1 MKLGFLK
8 GFRWPQLF
16 SVEQQ
21 EEQKLLPAPVEE
33 TLSDAFSKAVFGRK
47 FRTCEYTN
55 VHLPEGNSQYL
66 KAVAM
71 AADQWNVVKVSQVG
85 DDYTIVPV
93 LENVPFG
100 KAAQYLL
107 EYETTALDMNL
118 IPCGMDRDA
127 LGFDHVENFCLRE
140 GIVPD
145 RHGRLHLPVEGE
157 IVTSGN
163 FDPNNIK
170 KYENL
175 YAQIQSRDLVLT
187 NVWNS
192 QCIVDLFAHYKEGPQ
207 WSALR
212 QDIAEMHLLK
222 KIYFAVRC
230 AVLIEQCV
238 LDIQNGSTK
247 YNDDPINKITGL
259 LVLDGFWINDEDI
272 RSMAVAAVEDRNF
285 AIADHI
291 IERSMNIVENPA
303 VELTEAQEEAIR
315 FLRDLRIFECV
326 RQSKNLLSNGASSME
341 AHQKQKID
349 EWMCSVLTMANKNE
363 YSAAQIAHI
372 QSAMCDVTPITE
384 LPSGAMEFIFRTEQA
399 YREVAMMIDQKVGND
414 HQAVSDYKRL
424 PQSSIV
430 YVTRKSGG
438 DGGWEW

>member
-1 MKLGFLK
+1 M
-8 GFRWPQLF
+8 
-16 SVEQQ
+16 
-21 EEQKLLPAPVEE
+21 PAPAEE

-66 KAVAM
+66 KAVAL

-93 LENVPFG
+93 LENVQFG

-107 EYETTALDMNL
+107 EYEATALDMNL

-207 WSALR
+207 WSVLR
-212 QDIAEMHLLK
+212 QDIAEMHCLK
-222 KIYFAVRC
+222 EIYFAVRC

-238 LDIQNGSTK
+238 LDIQNGSKK

-259 LVLDGFWINDEDI
+259 FVLDGFWINDEDI
-272 RSMAVAAVEDRNF
+272 RSMAMAAVEDRNF

-291 IERSMNIVENPA
+291 IERSINIIGTPV
-303 VELTEAQEEAIR
+303 VELADVKEDAIR

-326 RQSKNLLSNGASSME
+326 RKSKDLLSNGALSMG
-341 AHQKQKID
+341 AYQKQKID
-349 EWMCSVLTMANKNE
+349 EWMCTMVTMAGNNG
-363 YSAAQIAHI
+363 YSDERTSHI
-372 QSAMCDVTPITE
+372 RAAMCDTTPLTE
-384 LPSGAMEFIFRTEQA
+384 LPVGAMDFMAKLEA
-399 YREVAMMIDQKVGND
+399 SYREAAMVIDRKIGND
-414 HQAVSDYKRL
+414 HQKVSAHKWL

-430 YVTRKSGG
+430 YVTRKGG
-438 DGGWEW
+438 DGEWEP